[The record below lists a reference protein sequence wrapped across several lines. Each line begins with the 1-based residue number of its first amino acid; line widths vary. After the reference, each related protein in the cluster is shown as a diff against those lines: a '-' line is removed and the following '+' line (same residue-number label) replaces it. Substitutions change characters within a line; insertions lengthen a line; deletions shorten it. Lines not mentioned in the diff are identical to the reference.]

1 MSTSKSKICLTGAT
15 GGLGSRVLHHLLHT
29 LSIPPSSL
37 VISSQNPSPSS
48 PSDSGVETRHGDF
61 LNPSTLP
68 SAFAGASTLLLISY
82 PSIAHA
88 LRVTAH
94 KNAIDAAIRAGVTH
108 VVYTSL
114 AFAGDSQAAVMQA
127 HLETEEY
134 LKRTC
139 AGREGVHY
147 TIIREGIYCESWAL
161 YLGFFDPGKAVSDG
175 DGRVVRVPEGADRGV
190 AWVGRDEL
198 GQGTARILVQ
208 REKFADQTVLLSGGA
223 AVSLRGVAE
232 TISGIMGWQGKEA
245 VKVEELGKERWVDAM
260 VEMKTGKKE
269 DAETREFMEKWYTT
283 YPAIEKG
290 ELDVVDPRLEGLLG
304 RKLESMEE
312 SLKKHLKDVGGAR
325 ESIGQYAK

>member
-1 MSTSKSKICLTGAT
+1 MSTPNSKTCLTGAT

-29 LSIPPSSL
+29 LSVPPSSL

-48 PSDSGVETRHGDF
+48 SASGIETRHGDF

-68 SAFAGASTLLLISY
+68 SAFAGAATLLLVSY

-94 KNAIDAAIRAGVTH
+94 KNAIDAAVRAGVTH
-108 VVYTSL
+108 IVYTSL
-114 AFAGDSQAAVMQA
+114 AFADDSQAAVMQA

-139 AGREGVHY
+139 AGREGMHY
-147 TIIREGIYCESWAL
+147 TIVREGIYCESWAL
-161 YLGFFDPGKAVSDG
+161 YLGFFDPGKAVG
-175 DGRVVRVPEGADRGV
+175 DGERRVVRVPEGADQGV

-198 GQGTARILVQ
+198 GEGTAKILV
-208 REKFADQTVLLSGGA
+208 RKEEFADQTVLLSGGA

-232 TISGIMGWQGKEA
+232 LISGVMGWQGEEA
-245 VKVEELGKERWVDAM
+245 VQVEEMGGERWVDAM

-269 DAETREFMEKWYTT
+269 DAETREFMKKWYTT

-290 ELDVVDPRLEGLLG
+290 ELDVVDPLLEKLLG
-304 RKLESMEE
+304 RKLESMEQ
-312 SLKKHLKDVGGAR
+312 SLRQQLKDVGGAK